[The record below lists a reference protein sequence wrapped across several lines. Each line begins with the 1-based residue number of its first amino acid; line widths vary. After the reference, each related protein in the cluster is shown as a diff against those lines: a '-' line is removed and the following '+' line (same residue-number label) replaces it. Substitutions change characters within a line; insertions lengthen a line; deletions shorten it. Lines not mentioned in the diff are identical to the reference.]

1 MEAPHLPSQQPS
13 PSPQP
18 KVVWVQRQSQIKH
31 LFVKVQNDDRTV
43 RQDADFGLKSLVV
56 CSVKLFFA
64 HALLTLLSLPL

>member
-18 KVVWVQRQSQIKH
+18 KVVWVQSQSQIKH
-31 LFVKVQNDDRTV
+31 MLVKVQDDDRTIG
-43 RQDADFGLKSLVV
+43 QDADFSLKSIVT

-64 HALLTLLSLPL
+64 HAALTRLSLPL